1 MNSSLV
7 ECVPNISEGRDLDKI
22 ERIVDAVRAV
32 PGCTVLGVEPD
43 HDYHRTVITFAGAPD
58 AVVEGAVALINAS
71 IDLIDMSQHNGE
83 HPRMGA
89 VDVCPFVPLRGIG
102 LDACADLARET
113 VDRIAALH
121 DIPLFL
127 YGHAAADDGRTLLST
142 LRKGEYEGLEARL
155 SGGETVHGSTTRLPD
170 AGSQEWNEA
179 TRRSGAITVGA
190 RPILVAYNV
199 NVEERD
205 ARVAKM
211 VGSLVRSSGRLLK
224 SENGE
229 KIRAK
234 GMLPNVQGMGVPLE
248 ELGISQVSMN
258 LLDVDACPLH
268 LAFKT
273 CESIASDHG
282 VALCGSE
289 IVGLVPLQAMLE
301 AGRFFEPQA
310 ENDEALVNA
319 AVIGLGLNVHH
330 RFSPREHII
339 EWAIESGVGH

>member
-1 MNSSLV
+1 MNSCLV

-127 YGHAAADDGRTLLST
+127 YGQAAADDGRTLLST

-155 SGGETVHGSTTRLPD
+155 SGEKPYTIQRRDSPMPGVRNG
-170 AGSQEWNEA
+170 
-179 TRRSGAITVGA
+179 TRRQGVREPLPLGHA
-190 RPILVAYNV
+190 RFLLPTTSML
-199 NVEERD
+199 
-205 ARVAKM
+205 
-211 VGSLVRSSGRLLK
+211 RS
-224 SENGE
+224 
-229 KIRAK
+229 
-234 GMLPNVQGMGVPLE
+234 
-248 ELGISQVSMN
+248 
-258 LLDVDACPLH
+258 
-268 LAFKT
+268 
-273 CESIASDHG
+273 
-282 VALCGSE
+282 
-289 IVGLVPLQAMLE
+289 AMR
-301 AGRFFEPQA
+301 GW
-310 ENDEALVNA
+310 
-319 AVIGLGLNVHH
+319 
-330 RFSPREHII
+330 PR
-339 EWAIESGVGH
+339 W